1 MGIGVALLQET
12 KVTDNRHT
20 RLTSGYS
27 VYCTTAPSAQQGGIA
42 LLWDTAHRDFEVEG
56 LVERTPNVL
65 TFQLVTGRARY
76 YIVGCYIPPT
86 DLGGIEHVRAAP
98 ARGPARVHT
107 AGHGRPQR

>member
-20 RLTSGYS
+20 RNTSGYS
-27 VYCTTAPSAQQGGIA
+27 VYCTAAPSAQQGGIA

-76 YIVGCYIPPT
+76 IVGCYIPPT